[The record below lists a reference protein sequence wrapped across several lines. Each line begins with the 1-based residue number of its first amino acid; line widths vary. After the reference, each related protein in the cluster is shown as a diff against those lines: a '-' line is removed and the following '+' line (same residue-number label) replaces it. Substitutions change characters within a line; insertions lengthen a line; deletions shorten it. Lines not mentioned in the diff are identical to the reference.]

1 MTDID
6 PTRPG
11 LGTWENDIFDECVA
25 SVRTALEEGYRH
37 VDTAQAYGNED
48 AVGEGIAAADVD
60 REDVFLATKIDTS
73 NLGYDDVHATA
84 RESLER
90 LGTDYVDLLYVH
102 WPIDTYEAG
111 ETLRAF
117 QELADEGLVR
127 RVGVSNFLPRRL
139 EEAAAVLE
147 DPVYA
152 HQVELHPYLQQEGL
166 RAYAVENDHYLV
178 AYSPLARGR
187 VLDDPVIEEVAAKHE
202 ASTAQVALAW
212 ALDLD
217 RVVPIPKSSS
227 EAHIREN
234 WRAADLE
241 LDEEDHERIADLD
254 CGEREID
261 FRGAPWNQ

>member
-1 MTDID
+1 MAVDSL
-6 PTRPG
+6 PELG
-11 LGTWENDIFDECVA
+11 LGTYDITDHEVCA
-25 SVRTALEEGYRH
+25 ESVETALEVGYRH
-37 VDTAQAYGNED
+37 VDTAEGYDNER

-60 REDVFLATKIDTS
+60 REDVFLATKVSPD
-73 NLGYDDVHATA
+73 NLAYGDLQSHARA
-84 RESLER
+84 SADR
-90 LGTDYVDLLYVH
+90 LGVETLDLLYVH

-127 RVGVSNFLPRRL
+127 RVGVSNFLPRQL

-254 CGEREID
+254 RGEREID